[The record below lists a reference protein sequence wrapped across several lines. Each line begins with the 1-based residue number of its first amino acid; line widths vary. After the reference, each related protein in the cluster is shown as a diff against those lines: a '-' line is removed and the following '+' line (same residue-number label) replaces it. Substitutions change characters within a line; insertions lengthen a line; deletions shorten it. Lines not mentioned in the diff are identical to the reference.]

1 MFIREQCVSRYVTK
15 PANFSAEEQD
25 QLFRLLRQLDGDSS
39 ATQRD
44 LAAAVGVSLG
54 RLNTLLRSATD
65 ASLVERIT
73 KDSADKRQRVAY
85 ALTLKGASE
94 KNRLTDI
101 FLARKFAEYDALHAE
116 LTGTASGFSPLKG
129 RTKLMQ
135 NNLAPI
141 PELYVSYDS
150 AQKLKVEAAD
160 LTSHDLT
167 PRQICDLELLMNGGF
182 NPLKGFLSEADYD
195 SVVDNMRLTTGEL
208 WPMPI
213 TLDVSKD
220 FADSIELG
228 QDIALRDQEG
238 VILGTMTV
246 TDKWVPNKAKEAEKV
261 FGADDLAHPAVNYL
275 HHTAGEVYLGGPVT
289 GIQQPVH
296 YDFRARRDTP
306 NELRAYFR
314 KMGWRKIVAFQTRNP
329 LHRAHQELT
338 FRAAREAEAN
348 LLIHPVVGLTKPGDI
363 DHFTRVRCYE
373 AVLDQYPAS
382 TTTMSLLNLAMRMAG
397 PREAVWHGLIR
408 KNHGCTHFIVGRD
421 HAGPGKNSAGEDFY
435 GPYDAQD
442 LFREHQEEIGI
453 TMVDFKHMV
462 YVQERAQYEPADEIA
477 DKDDVTILN
486 ISGTELRRRLAEGLE
501 IPEWFSFPTVVQELR
516 KSKPPRAKQGFTVF
530 FTGFSGS
537 GKSTIANALMVKLME
552 MGGRPV
558 TLLDGDIV
566 RKNLSSEL
574 GFSKEH
580 RDLNIRRI
588 GYVAS
593 EITKNGGI
601 AICAPIAPYA
611 STRRAVRE
619 DIEAF
624 GAFVE
629 VHVATTIEECERRD
643 RKGLYKLA
651 REGKIKEFTGISDP
665 YDVPENPELSV
676 ETENVEVDNCAHQVL
691 LKLESM
697 GLIKA

>member
-1 MFIREQCVSRYVTK
+1 MSSVLARS
-15 PANFSAEEQD
+15 NSSEED
-25 QLFRLLRQLDGDSS
+25 LLFRLLRQLDAAPDASQR
-39 ATQRD
+39 ATA
-44 LAAAVGVSLG
+44 LALGISLG
-54 RLNTLLRSATD
+54 RLNAQLRAAAD
-65 ASLVERIT
+65 AGLIT
-73 KDSADKRQRVAY
+73 ITQRPGPDKRQRFAY
-85 ALTLKGASE
+85 SLTSRGAAE
-94 KNRLTDI
+94 KMRLTDQ
-101 FLARKFAEYDALHAE
+101 FLARKLAEYNALHAE
-116 LTGTASGFSPLKG
+116 LTGTASGLPLLKH
-129 RTKLMQ
+129 RTHPMQ
-135 NNLAPI
+135 NNLSPI
-141 PELYVSYDS
+141 PELYVSYES

-160 LTSHDLT
+160 LTSWDLT

-182 NPLKGFLSEADYD
+182 SPLKGFLGEDDYNG
-195 SVVDNMRLTTGEL
+195 VVENMRLADGAL

-213 TLDVSKD
+213 TLDVSD
-220 FADSIELG
+220 TFAESLELG

-238 VILGTMTV
+238 VILATMTV
-246 TDKWVPNKAKEAEKV
+246 TDRWEPNKSREAEKV
-261 FGADDLAHPAVNYL
+261 FGADDDAHPAVNYL
-275 HHTAGEVYLGGPVT
+275 HNTAGKIYLGGPIT

-296 YDFRARRDTP
+296 YDFRGRRDTP

-314 KMGWRKIVAFQTRNP
+314 KLGWRKVVAFQTRNP

-338 FRAAREAEAN
+338 FRAAKEAQAN
-348 LLIHPVVGLTKPGDI
+348 LLIHPVVGLTKPGDV

-373 AVLDQYPAS
+373 AVLDKYPAS
-382 TTTMSLLNLAMRMAG
+382 TTSMSLLNLAMRMAG

-442 LFREHQEEIGI
+442 LFREHQDEIGI
-453 TMVDFKHMV
+453 EMVDFKHMV
-462 YVQERAQYEPADEIA
+462 YVQERAQYEPNDEIA
-477 DKDDVTILN
+477 DRDNVTILN

-501 IPEWFSFPTVVQELR
+501 IPEWFSFPEVVQELR
-516 KSKPPRAKQGFTVF
+516 RTRPPRSKQGFTVF

-558 TLLDGDIV
+558 TLLDGDLV

-611 STRRAVRE
+611 TTRRAVRE
-619 DIEAF
+619 DVEAF

-629 VHVATTIEECERRD
+629 VHVATSIEECERRD

-665 YDVPENPELSV
+665 YDVPENPELRV
-676 ETENVEVDNCAHQVL
+676 ETEGTDVDNCAHQVI

>member
-1 MFIREQCVSRYVTK
+1 M
-15 PANFSAEEQD
+15 
-25 QLFRLLRQLDGDSS
+25 
-39 ATQRD
+39 
-44 LAAAVGVSLG
+44 
-54 RLNTLLRSATD
+54 
-65 ASLVERIT
+65 
-73 KDSADKRQRVAY
+73 
-85 ALTLKGASE
+85 
-94 KNRLTDI
+94 
-101 FLARKFAEYDALHAE
+101 
-116 LTGTASGFSPLKG
+116 
-129 RTKLMQ
+129 
-135 NNLAPI
+135 
-141 PELYVSYDS
+141 
-150 AQKLKVEAAD
+150 
-160 LTSHDLT
+160 
-167 PRQICDLELLMNGGF
+167 
-182 NPLKGFLSEADYD
+182 
-195 SVVDNMRLTTGEL
+195 
-208 WPMPI
+208 
-213 TLDVSKD
+213 
-220 FADSIELG
+220 
-228 QDIALRDQEG
+228 
-238 VILGTMTV
+238 
-246 TDKWVPNKAKEAEKV
+246 
-261 FGADDLAHPAVNYL
+261 NYL
-275 HHTAGEVYLGGPVT
+275 HNTAGKIYLGGPVT

-296 YDFRARRDTP
+296 YDFRGRRDTP

-314 KMGWRKIVAFQTRNP
+314 KLGWRRIVAFQTRNP

-338 FRAAREAEAN
+338 FRAAREAQAN
-348 LLIHPVVGLTKPGDI
+348 LLIHPVVGMTKPGDV

-373 AVLDQYPAS
+373 AVLDKYPAA
-382 TTTMSLLNLAMRMAG
+382 TTSMSLLNLAMRMAG

-435 GPYDAQD
+435 GAYDAQD

-453 TMVDFKHMV
+453 EMVDFKHMV
-462 YVQERAQYEPADEIA
+462 YVQERAQYEPNDEIE
-477 DKDDVTILN
+477 DRDNVTILN

-501 IPEWFSFPTVVQELR
+501 IPEWFSFPEVVNELR
-516 KSKPPRAKQGFTVF
+516 KTKPPRSKQGFTVF

-611 STRRAVRE
+611 TTRRAVRE
-619 DIEAF
+619 DVEQF
-624 GAFVE
+624 GAFLE
-629 VHVATTIEECERRD
+629 VHVATSIEECERRD

-665 YDVPENPELSV
+665 YDVPTDPELRV
-676 ETENVEVDNCAHQVL
+676 ETENVDVDNCAHQVL
-691 LKLESM
+691 LKLENM
-697 GLIKA
+697 GLIAG

>member
-1 MFIREQCVSRYVTK
+1 MSLSDTK
-15 PANFSAEEQD
+15 LAKQD
-25 QLFRLLRQLDGDSS
+25 EDLLFRLLRQLDFAPDAS
-39 ATQRD
+39 QRST
-44 LAAAVGVSLG
+44 AAALGVSLG
-54 RLNTLLRSATD
+54 RLNSILRD
-65 ASLVERIT
+65 AKEAGLIKVSDRNST
-73 KDSADKRQRVAY
+73 DKRQKYAY
-85 ALTLKGASE
+85 GLTTRGAAE
-94 KNRLTDI
+94 KNRLAEN
-101 FLARKFAEYDALHAE
+101 FLNRKFAEYDALHAE
-116 LTGTASGFSPLKG
+116 ITGTNSGLAPLKY
-129 RTKLMQ
+129 RTKIVQ

-141 PELYVSYDS
+141 PELYVSFDS
-150 AQKLKVEAAD
+150 AQKLKVEAAE
-160 LTSHDLT
+160 LVSHDLT

-182 NPLKGFLSEADYD
+182 NPLKGFLSEEDYNG
-195 SVVDNMRLTTGEL
+195 VVDNMRLADGAL
-208 WPMPI
+208 WPMPV
-213 TLDVSKD
+213 TLDVSKE
-220 FADSIELG
+220 FAESVELG

-238 VILGTMTV
+238 VILATMTV
-246 TDKWVPNKAKEAEKV
+246 TDRWTPDKAHEAEKV
-261 FGADDLAHPAVNYL
+261 FGANDEAHPAVNYL
-275 HHTAGEVYLGGPVT
+275 HNTAGEVYLGGPVT
-289 GIQQPVH
+289 GIQQPIH
-296 YDFRARRDTP
+296 YDFRGRRDTP

-314 KMGWRKIVAFQTRNP
+314 KLGWRKVVAFQTRNP

-338 FRAAREAEAN
+338 FRAAKEAQAN
-348 LLIHPVVGLTKPGDI
+348 LLIHPVVGMTKPGDV

-373 AVLDQYPAS
+373 AVLDKYPGS

-421 HAGPGKNSAGEDFY
+421 HAGPGKNSQGEDFY

-453 TMVDFKHMV
+453 EMVDFKHMV
-462 YVQERAQYEPADEIA
+462 FVQERAQYEPIDDIA
-477 DKDDVTILN
+477 DKDNVTILN
-486 ISGTELRRRLAEGLE
+486 ISGTELRRRLREGLE
-501 IPEWFSFPTVVQELR
+501 IPEWFSFPEVVQELR
-516 KSKPPRAKQGFTVF
+516 HRYPPRSQQGFTVF

-537 GKSTIANALMVKLME
+537 GKSTIANALLTKLME

-611 STRRAVRE
+611 TTRRAVRE

-629 VHVATTIEECERRD
+629 VHVSTSIEECERRD

-651 REGKIKEFTGISDP
+651 RAGKIKEFTGISDP
-665 YDVPENPELSV
+665 YDVPQDPELRV
-676 ETENVEVDNCAHQVL
+676 ETENVEVDNCAHQVV
-691 LKLESM
+691 LKLEQM
-697 GLIKA
+697 GLIAG